1 MLDNFTQSN
10 AQRYKKK
17 MILQNIFDYLV
28 KIYYNLRKTP
38 SSYCLYDIFCLPLQ
52 TDFHTAIYNH
62 VYTI

>member
-1 MLDNFTQSN
+1 
-10 AQRYKKK
+10 

-52 TDFHTAIYNH
+52 TNFHTAIYNH